1 MTYLNV
7 VGVVAGP
14 RLTIGAMTVYSGH
27 LSLGRNKDFRGIVR
41 PTDTQPVA
49 FFLPESEPYAQPPT
63 TMWLEIGLRRIRTV
77 GNPTMAHFGAY
88 DEQVGLAPDPRGG
101 EHRWLQVSLRVPLT
115 SVEDIDL
122 NYRVTVQA

>member
-41 PTDTQPVA
+41 PTDT
-49 FFLPESEPYAQPPT
+49 QPPT